1 MVKIW
6 KAEMTFFANKEMK
19 CSEEPR
25 NISTC
30 FPEELTRCKFTF
42 KYKKSQTFKFQVQ
55 HLYNIRLQTIVQS
68 SPGDDRYSLLF
79 LLPPYISFF

>member
-42 KYKKSQTFKFQVQ
+42 KYKKSQTFK
-55 HLYNIRLQTIVQS
+55 YNIDIT
-68 SPGDDRYSLLF
+68 
-79 LLPPYISFF
+79 